1 MTSVRHP
8 IMIQHGPWIINSSE
22 NVYHD
27 PWLSL
32 RCDQVTRPDGQPGTY
47 SVVTIKSGV
56 SVLAI
61 DKEDFVYLTDEFHYA
76 IGRQSLETVSGG
88 IDDNETAEQAA
99 RRELEEE
106 LGLIAHELISLGTV
120 DPFTGSLLSPTELF
134 LARGISETKA
144 NPEGTELI
152 EMVKVPFT
160 EAVEKV
166 MSGEI
171 THAPSCVLILK
182 AEKWLQAERS

>member
-1 MTSVRHP
+1 MT
-8 IMIQHGPWIINSSE
+8 QHGPWFINASE
-22 NVYHD
+22 VVYHD

-56 SVLAI
+56 SVLAMN
-61 DKEDFVYLTDEFHYA
+61 EEGFVYLTDEFHYA

-88 IDDNETAEQAA
+88 IDDKETAEQAA
-99 RRELEEE
+99 RRELAEE
-106 LGLIAHELISLGTV
+106 LGLIADELISLGTV

-134 LARGISETKA
+134 LARGISETEA

-152 EMVKVPFT
+152 EMVKVSFA

-182 AEKWLQAERS
+182 AEKWLKSERS